1 MQIFT
6 YLIIIFN
13 LTFQYK
19 YRRQYIDKIKDN
31 MRFIIKFNL
40 ILLLILNT
48 SSIAKENFFNEAKNL
63 FDKKKYEDSKFLFQ
77 RNIVFNP
84 KDSKSYLYLAK
95 IYNFEENEK
104 EELKNINTT
113 LLIDPNNEE
122 ALYMLIDIEL
132 KRSNFSKVN
141 ELKEKFEIV
150 CSSLCSNTASINERL
165 KNFEKKDKS

>member
-1 MQIFT
+1 
-6 YLIIIFN
+6 
-13 LTFQYK
+13 
-19 YRRQYIDKIKDN
+19 

-84 KDSKSYLYLAK
+84 KDADSYLYLAK
-95 IYNFEENEK
+95 IYNIEENEK
-104 EELKNINTT
+104 EELKNINST
-113 LLIDPNNEE
+113 LLINPNNEE
-122 ALYMLIDIEL
+122 ALYMLIDVEL